1 MITKEYSEIH
11 KARFGYLMKRIRNS
25 PFYRSKLG
33 GMDPSEISLEDIHRL
48 PFTTKKDL
56 RKAGLWDLL
65 AVSKKDIAQYHESS
79 GSSGIPSIA
88 WFTRND
94 LIRGGTQ
101 LRRTGDGLASTDLVL
116 NRFPYALSLPA
127 FYIQEAAWQAGAGI
141 VPSSSRNSIT
151 HYPKVLELI
160 GQLECTVITGLPREM
175 ELLAETARL
184 LGIDCKSSFPHLRAI
199 WVAGELFADA
209 RKRHIEDLWGVP
221 VYNFFGSTETGNI
234 ATMCSHGRL
243 HISEKDFHF
252 EILELDSAN
261 PVRQDDIGRLVVTT
275 LSHEG
280 SPLLR
285 YVNEDLVRI
294 RTQACSCGHSGRV
307 LTHYGRINDMLHM
320 NGVYLTAKDI
330 HESIYS
336 LPNVP
341 AAWNCRQTADGLEI
355 RLDISAASWNPRETE
370 ERLAS
375 SLKLPV
381 TVVEQSGMLL
391 DRTQLT
397 QRAASRKPVYIM

>member
-11 KARFGYLMKRIRNS
+11 RARFGYLMKRIKNS
-25 PFYRSKLG
+25 PLYQRKLDG
-33 GMDPSEISLEDIHRL
+33 IELSRVSLDDIQRL
-48 PFTTKKDL
+48 PFTSKNEL
-56 RKAGLWDLL
+56 REAGQWGIL

-101 LRRTGDGLASTDLVL
+101 LRRTGDGLTSNDLVL

-141 VPSSSRNSIT
+141 VPSSSRNTIT
-151 HYPKVLELI
+151 PYPKVLELI
-160 GQLECTVITGLPREM
+160 SQLECTVMAGLPREM

-184 LGIDCKSSFPHLRAI
+184 LGIDCTSSFPHLRAI
-199 WVAGELFADA
+199 WVAGELFPDA
-209 RKRHIEDLWGVP
+209 RKRHIEKLWGVP

-234 ATMCSHGRL
+234 ATMCSQGRL
-243 HISEKDFHF
+243 HISEKDFHL
-252 EILELDSAN
+252 EMLELDSAT
-261 PVRQDDIGRLVVTT
+261 PVEHADLGRLVVTT

-285 YVNEDLVRI
+285 YVNEDLVNI
-294 RTQACSCGHSGRV
+294 RTEACSCGHTGRI
-307 LTHYGRINDMLHM
+307 LTHYGRISDMFYR
-320 NGVYLTAKDI
+320 NGIYLTAKDI
-330 HESIYS
+330 HDSIYS

-341 AAWNCRQTADGLEI
+341 AAWNCLQTADGLEI
-355 RLDISAASWNPRETE
+355 RMDVSDGPLNIRDME

-375 SLKLPV
+375 SLQLAVKVLD
-381 TVVEQSGMLL
+381 QSGMLL
-391 DRTQLT
+391 DPAQLT
-397 QRAASRKPVYIM
+397 QREASRKPVYII